1 MEEKMIDETDNT
13 EDSEKNRH
21 SIWEVFINN
30 VEESHSVLVR
40 G

>member
-1 MEEKMIDETDNT
+1 MIDETDNT

-21 SIWEVFINN
+21 SIWEVFIWIVGENPDA
-30 VEESHSVLVR
+30 LAQ